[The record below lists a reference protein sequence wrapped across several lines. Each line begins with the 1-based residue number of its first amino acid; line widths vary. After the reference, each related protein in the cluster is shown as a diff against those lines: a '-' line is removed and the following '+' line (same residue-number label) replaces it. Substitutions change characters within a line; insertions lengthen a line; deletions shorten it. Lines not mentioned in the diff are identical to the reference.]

1 MSILLKN
8 IFKKGSEKE
17 SSCVLLL
24 RLQNR
29 VVSAA
34 ARPVWGH
41 LALPC
46 VRGLGA
52 GRLLS
57 PPCPFGRRGSGPV
70 GLSRAEVAPVG
81 PLRAASKC
89 CLGFCVFSLLGAGM
103 TYAWTSWGTSGDQL
117 LGACVPPPML
127 EGARC
132 SNREGPGSPGEGAP
146 GVGWT

>member
-41 LALPC
+41 LALPWVC
-46 VRGLGA
+46 GGLGA
-52 GRLLS
+52 GRPAVPSVSLRQEGLRAS
-57 PPCPFGRRGSGPV
+57 GLVEGRGGSSG
-70 GLSRAEVAPVG
+70 A
-81 PLRAASKC
+81 LRAASSVA
-89 CLGFCVFSLLGAGM
+89 LASCVFSLLCGAQDSR
-103 TYAWTSWGTSGDQL
+103 AWTSWGTSGGSAPL
-117 LGACVPPPML
+117 
-127 EGARC
+127 
-132 SNREGPGSPGEGAP
+132 GPGCRLPC
-146 GVGWT
+146 